1 MADESQDQSQKTEEP
16 THKRLE
22 EARRKGQVPSSRE
35 VNHWFMILAG
45 TIMLMGMLPAAGR
58 DMIGLL
64 TPFLE
69 KPEAIPTDFGNLQD
83 VIGQTTSSIGLVMMP
98 IFLLMVV
105 AALAA
110 GLLQTGVLFAPEHL
124 KPQLDR
130 ISIGAGAK
138 RLFSLRAV
146 MEFLKGLAKLTV
158 VGAVAVFLL
167 WPAIGGLE
175 RLPSTAVEDSAA
187 VMWHLA
193 IRLMIGVLAIVTII
207 AAADFLYQKLQFL
220 RQMRMSRQEIRDEMK
235 QSEGDPAVKGRLRQ
249 IRRERARQRMMQAV
263 KTASVVVTNPT
274 HYAVALKYELET
286 MQAPIVVAKGIDHLA
301 LKIREIAEE
310 NDVPVMQSPPLARA
324 LYAGVE
330 IDEEIPVEH
339 YKAVAEIIGYVLRLK
354 GKLPQRRPQPAPQAA
369 AR

>member
-16 THKRLE
+16 TPKRLE

-45 TIMLMGMLPAAGR
+45 TIVLMGMLPAAGR

-64 TPFLE
+64 ERFLE
-69 KPEAIPTDFGNLQD
+69 QPEAISADFGNLQA
-83 VIGQTTSSIGLVMMP
+83 VLGQTVSGVGLVMMP
-98 IFLLMVV
+98 IFLLLVV

-130 ISIGAGAK
+130 ISIASGAK

-146 MEFLKGLAKLTV
+146 SEFLKGIAKLAV
-158 VGAVAVFLL
+158 VGTVAVFLL
-167 WPAIGGLE
+167 WPALGGLE
-175 RLPSTAVEDSAA
+175 KLPSTAVQDSTAL
-187 VMWHLA
+187 MWRLA
-193 IRLMIGVLAIVTII
+193 SRLMIGVLAIVTLI

-249 IRRERARQRMMQAV
+249 IRRERARQRMVQAV

-274 HYAVALKYELET
+274 HYAVALKYELDA
-286 MQAPIVVAKGIDHLA
+286 MPAPVVVAKGIDHLA
-301 LKIREIAEE
+301 LKIREIARE
-310 NDVPVMQSPPLARA
+310 NDVPVMESPPLARA

-339 YKAVAEIIGYVLRLK
+339 YKAVAEIIGFVLRLK
-354 GKLPQRRPQPAPQAA
+354 GRLPQRRVQPAP
-369 AR
+369 